1 MEVNLGVCLVLG
13 TLCRQFSCMEVNP
26 SSMEVKYGVCL
37 CMKLCGRQFWSTEAN
52 PGVCLVNGM
61 IR

>member
-1 MEVNLGVCLVLG
+1 MYVWCLELYG
-13 TLCRQFSCMEVNP
+13 RQFSCMEVNP

-37 CMKLCGRQFWSTEAN
+37 CMNLCGRQFWSTEAN
-52 PGVCLVNGM
+52 PGVCLVDGI